1 MAGYKPVKRHPSK
14 RIVIYNHKGGV
25 GKTTLTINLAFALAS
40 IGKNVLLVD
49 SDPQCNITSY
59 LIDDLTLDDL
69 LDHSDED
76 QGETIWS
83 SVKPLVEATGDVKTI
98 EPIKQGRRLFLLPGD
113 IRLSEFE
120 ADLNKFWT
128 ECLERR
134 TRGFRGVCGLSILV
148 NQVAQAHDI
157 DYVFYDCGPN
167 IGPLNKVIL
176 LDSDYFIVPAAC
188 DLFSVRALKTLG
200 HTLAGWIK
208 DWDIIAS
215 QAPDGLYLLPGRP
228 KFLGYIPQRFR
239 VYRDE
244 PSSTYRP
251 FFSKI
256 ERNVNS
262 EILSVFKKEDPAL
275 ALRSIRDL
283 RIGEVKDFGPLASA
297 GQSEGRPMWDV
308 SKGSPAQREEAR
320 QVFINIA
327 ETIVKLAEDSSSD
340 QAHE

>member
-1 MAGYKPVKRHPSK
+1 MAGIQKPAKRHPAK

-59 LIDDLTLDDL
+59 LIDDITLDDL

-76 QGETIWS
+76 EGKTIWS
-83 SVKPLVEATGDVKTI
+83 SIKPLIEATGDVKKI
-98 EPIKQGRRLFLLPGD
+98 EPIQQGQRLFLLPGD

-134 TRGFRGVCGLSILV
+134 MRGFRGVCGLSILV
-148 NQVAQAHDI
+148 NQVSEAHDI

-176 LDSDYFIVPAAC
+176 LDCDCFIVPAAC

-208 DWDIIAS
+208 SWDTIVN
-215 QAPDGLYLLPGRP
+215 QAPDGIYLLPGRP
-228 KFLGYIPQRFR
+228 RFLGYIPQRFR
-239 VYRDE
+239 VYREE

-251 FFSKI
+251 FYSKI

-262 EILSVFKKEDPAL
+262 EILSIFKKEDSSL
-275 ALRSIRDL
+275 ASRSIRDL
-283 RIGEVKDFGPLASA
+283 RIGEVKDFGPLATA
-297 GQSEGRPMWDV
+297 GQSEGRPMWEV
-308 SKGSPAQREEAR
+308 SKGSPDQRDAAR
-320 QVFINIA
+320 QSFLDIA
-327 ETIVKLAEDSSSD
+327 STIIKLTANHVSE
-340 QAHE
+340 